1 LTKDEIDRLAAELE
15 KQLKDLDSKR
25 KEIQEKIRNLSHQRK
40 AFTVAENAFGP
51 SRDRPV
57 SEISSVSQKIALFR
71 SFFRGRED
79 LYAQRWESTKTGKT
93 GYQPVCKNDWIRGI
107 CRKPEIKCGNCAA
120 REFVPISDSV
130 IHRHLFGFVAE
141 DRNARR
147 TRKDFVIGVYPLLQ
161 NETCWFLAADFDK
174 ESWKTDVS
182 AFRATCRR
190 FNVPSAVERS
200 RSGNGAHAW
209 IFFSEPIPA
218 ISARRLGSFLLTETL
233 DERPEIGLDSYDRLI
248 PNQDTLPDGGLG
260 SLIALPLQYT
270 AIGKG
275 NCVFID
281 ENYLPF
287 SDQWLFLATLPK
299 MVREE
304 VEHIVAEALRRS
316 KIIGIRLPM
325 AEEGDEEPW
334 KALPSRRRKEIDI
347 SGPLPEKMIIR
358 KGDLIYIDKE
368 GLPPILRSRLISL
381 AAFQNPE
388 FYKAQAMRLST
399 YGKPRVISCAED
411 FVNHIGLPRGCLE
424 ESVELFRSLK
434 IDVEVIDECFPGL
447 PIECEFLGTLR
458 PEQEAAVS
466 SLLEH
471 DTGVLAA
478 ATAFGKTV
486 VAAKVIAH
494 RAVNTLVLVHRRQL
508 LDQWI
513 AQLMEFL
520 DLKTEE
526 IGSIG
531 SGKRKLSK
539 FVDIVI
545 IQSLCRKGIVDDIV
559 GEYGHLVVDEC
570 HHIPAVSFEQILRKC
585 KSKYILGLSA
595 TVTRKD
601 GHHPII
607 FMQCGPVRFRVGAKQ
622 GTQAHSF
629 KHRVVLRN
637 TKFTLKPSQDA
648 KLHIH
653 EIYNALMIDEARNEM
668 IFDDIIRSIA
678 EDKRSPILITERR
691 EHLEMFAERFR
702 PFVRNI
708 VVFKGGMGQ
717 RQRQK
722 IREQLN
728 SIKDDDE
735 RLLIA
740 TGKYLGE
747 GFDDARLDTLF
758 LTLPISWKGTL
769 AQYAGRLH
777 RSHYNK
783 KEVRIYDYVDLKVP
797 MLERMYKRRLQGYR
811 AIGYEIE

>member
-1 LTKDEIDRLAAELE
+1 MTKDEIDRLAADLE
-15 KQLKDLDSKR
+15 NQLKDLDSKR
-25 KEIQEKIRNLSHQRK
+25 KEIQEKISNLALQRK
-40 AFTVAENAFGP
+40 AFTVAENTSSQSLA
-51 SRDRPV
+51 RPV
-57 SEISSVSQKIALFR
+57 SEISSVSQKIGLFR
-71 SFFRGRED
+71 SLFKGRED
-79 LYAQRWESTKTGKT
+79 LYAQRWESIKTGKT

-107 CRKPEIKCGNCAA
+107 CRKPVIKCGNCPA

-130 IHRHLFGFVAE
+130 IHRHLFGFVAA
-141 DRNARR
+141 DRIARR

-174 ESWKTDVS
+174 ESWRADVS
-182 AFRATCRR
+182 AFRDVCLR
-190 FNVPSAVERS
+190 FNVPLAVERS

-209 IFFSEPIPA
+209 IFFSEPIPV
-218 ISARRLGSFLLTETL
+218 IFARRLGSFLLTETL

-260 SLIALPLQYT
+260 NLIALPLQYT
-270 AIGKG
+270 AMGKG

-281 ENYLPF
+281 ENCIPF
-287 SDQWLFLATLPK
+287 SDQWHFLATLPK
-299 MVREE
+299 IGREE
-304 VEHIVAEALRRS
+304 VERVVEEARRRN

-325 AEEGDEEPW
+325 TDEGDEEPW
-334 KALPSRRRKEIDI
+334 KALPSRRRKIDI
-347 SGPLPEKMIIR
+347 SGPLPKKVIIR

-368 GLPPILRSRLISL
+368 GLPPILRSRLVSL

-424 ESVELFRSLK
+424 ETVEMFRSLK
-434 IDVEVIDECFPGL
+434 IDIDVIDERYPGI
-447 PIECEFLGTLR
+447 PIECDFRGTLR
-458 PEQEAAVS
+458 PEQEAAVN

-486 VAAKVIAH
+486 VAAKVITE

-513 AQLMEFL
+513 AQLMKFL
-520 DLKTEE
+520 DLKAEE
-526 IGSIG
+526 IGFIG
-531 SGKRKLSK
+531 SGKHKPSK
-539 FVDIVI
+539 FVDIAI
-545 IQSLCRKGIVDDIV
+545 IQSLYRKGIVDDVV

-570 HHIPAVSFEQILRKC
+570 HHIPAASFEQVARKC
-585 KSKYILGLSA
+585 KSKYVLGLSA

-622 GTQAHSF
+622 GTQAHPF
-629 KHRVVLRN
+629 QHRVVLRN
-637 TKFTLKPSQDA
+637 TKFTLMPSKDA

-653 EIYNALMIDEARNEM
+653 EVYHALMTDEARNKM
-668 IFDDIIRSIA
+668 IFDDIVRSIA

-702 PFVRNI
+702 PFVKNI
-708 VVFKGGMGQ
+708 VVFKGGMGE

-728 SIKDDDE
+728 SIGDEDE

-777 RSHYNK
+777 RLHYNK
-783 KEVRIYDYVDLKVP
+783 KEVRIYDYVDLRVP
-797 MLERMYKRRLQGYR
+797 VLERMYKRRLQGYR

>member
-1 LTKDEIDRLAAELE
+1 MDRLIAELDQ
-15 KQLKDLDSKR
+15 QLKDLDSKR
-25 KEIQEKIRNLSHQRK
+25 EETQDKLRNLIHQRK
-40 AFTVAENAFGP
+40 TFTVAENAF
-51 SRDRPV
+51 SQSAERPV
-57 SEISSVSQKIALFR
+57 SEISSVGQKIALFR

-79 LYAQRWESTKTGKT
+79 LYSQRWESAKTGKT

-107 CRKPEIKCGNCAA
+107 CRKPEIKCGSCAA

-130 IHRHLFGFVAE
+130 IHRHLFGFVAA

-147 TRKDFVIGVYPLLQ
+147 TRKDFVIGIYPLLQ
-161 NETCWFLAADFDK
+161 NEMCWFLATDFDK

-182 AFRATCRR
+182 AFRTTCRR
-190 FNVPSAVERS
+190 FNVPLAVERS

-209 IFFSEPIPA
+209 MFFSESIPG
-218 ISARRLGSFLLTETL
+218 ILARRLGSFLLTETL
-233 DERPEIGLDSYDRLI
+233 DDRPEIGLDSYDRLF

-260 SLIALPLQYT
+260 NLIALPLQYT
-270 AIGKG
+270 AMGKG

-281 ENYLPF
+281 DNDVPF
-287 SDQWLFLATLPK
+287 SDQWRFLATVLK
-299 MVREE
+299 MSRKE
-304 VEHIVAEALRRS
+304 VEQIVEDASRRG
-316 KIIGIRLPM
+316 KIMGIRLPM
-325 AEEGDEEPW
+325 TEEGDEEPW
-334 KALPSRRRKEIDI
+334 KALPSRRRKIDI
-347 SGPLPEKMIIR
+347 SGPLPKKVIIR
-358 KGDLIYIDKE
+358 KGDLIYIDKD
-368 GLPPILRSRLISL
+368 GLPPLLRSRLVSL

-424 ESVELFRSLK
+424 EAVELLRSLK
-434 IDVEVIDECFPGL
+434 IEVKIIDKRYSGI
-447 PIECEFLGTLR
+447 PIKCQFQGTLR
-458 PEQEAAVS
+458 PEQEAAVKA
-466 SLLEH
+466 LLEYE
-471 DTGVLAA
+471 TGVLAA

-486 VAAKVIAH
+486 ISAKVIAE
-494 RAVNTLVLVHRRQL
+494 RAINTLVLVHRRQL

-513 AQLMEFL
+513 VQLREFL
-520 DLKTEE
+520 GLKPEA
-526 IGSIG
+526 IGIIG
-531 SGKRKLSK
+531 SGKRKPSK
-539 FVDIVI
+539 FVDIAL

-559 GEYGHLVVDEC
+559 GEYGQLIVDEC
-570 HHIPAVSFEQILRKC
+570 HHIPAVSFEQVARKC
-585 KSKYILGLSA
+585 KAKYVLGLSA
-595 TVTRKD
+595 TVARKD

-607 FMQCGPVRFRVGAKQ
+607 FMQCGAVRFRIGAKQ
-622 GTQAHSF
+622 GTEAHPF
-629 KHRVVLRN
+629 QHRVVLRP
-637 TKFTLKPSQDA
+637 TKFTFVPSKDT
-648 KLHIH
+648 KLSFH
-653 EIYNALMIDEARNEM
+653 EIYDALMTDEARNDL
-668 IFDDIIRSIA
+668 IFEDILRSIA
-678 EDKRSPILITERR
+678 DDNRSPILITERR
-691 EHLEMFAERFR
+691 RHLEMFAERFR
-702 PFVRNI
+702 PYVKNI

-722 IREQLN
+722 IREQMN

-797 MLERMYKRRLQGYR
+797 LLERMYKRRLKGYR

>member
-1 LTKDEIDRLAAELE
+1 LNKDEIDRLAAELE
-15 KQLKDLDSKR
+15 NKLKDLDSKR
-25 KEIQEKIRNLSHQRK
+25 KEIQEKISHLALQRK
-40 AFTVAENAFGP
+40 TFTVAENA
-51 SRDRPV
+51 SSQSLARPV
-57 SEISSVSQKIALFR
+57 SEISSVSQKIGLFR
-71 SFFRGRED
+71 SLFKGRED
-79 LYAQRWESTKTGKT
+79 LYAQRWESIKTGKT

-107 CRKPEIKCGNCAA
+107 CRKPVIKCGNCAA

-130 IHRHLFGFVAE
+130 IHRHLFGFVAA
-141 DRNARR
+141 DRIARR

-174 ESWKTDVS
+174 ESWRADVS
-182 AFRATCRR
+182 AFRDVCLR
-190 FNVPSAVERS
+190 FNVPLAVERS

-209 IFFSEPIPA
+209 IFFSEPIPV
-218 ISARRLGSFLLTETL
+218 IFARRLGSFLLTETL

-260 SLIALPLQYT
+260 NLIALPLQYT
-270 AIGKG
+270 AMGKG

-281 ENYLPF
+281 ENCIPF
-287 SDQWLFLATLPK
+287 SDQWHFLATLPK
-299 MVREE
+299 IGRDE
-304 VEHIVAEALRRS
+304 VERVVEEARRRN

-325 AEEGDEEPW
+325 TDEEGEEPW
-334 KALPSRRRKEIDI
+334 KALPSRRRKVDI
-347 SGPLPEKMIIR
+347 SGPLPEKVIIR

-368 GLPPILRSRLISL
+368 GLPPILRSRLVSL

-424 ESVELFRSLK
+424 ETVEMFRSLK
-434 IDVEVIDECFPGL
+434 IDIDVIDERYPGI
-447 PIECEFLGTLR
+447 PIECDFRGTLR
-458 PEQEAAVS
+458 PEQEAAVN

-486 VAAKVIAH
+486 VAAKVIAE
-494 RAVNTLVLVHRRQL
+494 RAVNILVLVHRRQL

-526 IGSIG
+526 IGFIG
-531 SGKRKLSK
+531 SGKHKPSKL
-539 FVDIVI
+539 VDIAI
-545 IQSLCRKGIVDDIV
+545 IQSLYRKGIVDDVV

-570 HHIPAVSFEQILRKC
+570 HHIPAASFEQVARKC
-585 KSKYILGLSA
+585 KSKYVLGLSA

-622 GTQAHSF
+622 GTQAHPF
-629 KHRVVLRN
+629 QHRVVLRN
-637 TKFTLKPSQDA
+637 TKFTLMPSKDA

-653 EIYNALMIDEARNEM
+653 EVYHALMTDEARNKM
-668 IFDDIIRSIA
+668 IFDDIVRSIA

-708 VVFKGGMGQ
+708 VVFKGGMGE

-728 SIKDDDE
+728 SIQDDDE

-777 RSHYNK
+777 RLHYNK

-797 MLERMYKRRLQGYR
+797 VLERMYKRRLQGYR